1 MTSRRTLR
9 NIIGCCLLTTLMWQ
23 MHSSAAMA
31 KSCEKKLVVSEFL
44 GPQNAKVRTALVRT
58 LDAQGCDLEKAKSV
72 DDAAR
77 RMGVRMRN
85 ADDFVKVGKKLKLDG
100 YVEGEVKKKGRR
112 WSADISVRN
121 AYDGEIL
128 KSTSFSAASHRAL
141 AKQVQRNGWQRL
153 AGAIGVAGAA
163 TETEESEQEETPPAA
178 QVSDKPAK
186 STGIR
191 VAVLRVRGA
200 MGSQVRSNIQETLAA
215 QGHEVVSSAETDA
228 VAEAFVGTP
237 ESAEDFAK
245 LGKELNVH
253 AIISARVK
261 KESGAYMLEA
271 NAHSGRDG
279 MSLTSTTGVTRNK
292 KNLGTTAQV
301 TAQRLSPKLYYGRLP
316 ETDAV
321 AVAKTSE
328 ETKDEDTEDQT
339 QEKSSDSGAGRYIAL
354 DASLGPWLFSRNL
367 SYTDNIFD
375 QVRGYS
381 VFPAFGMAADLTWF
395 PGAHFSDGF
404 FAHLGLTGAFQTSFG
419 LSSSAE
425 GSTAEF
431 PTSAKAYSI
440 GLVGRVPLGALEILP
455 TFSYGQQSFEID
467 HANAVTPK
475 PANIP
480 NVAYEYL
487 RIGAGARVSLDDKW
501 ALLGSLGYRFVMN
514 AGEIEDEYFPKLS
527 AGAVDLELGAA
538 YRLIA
543 GFELRLTLDMQ
554 RYFMSMN
561 PDPGDPYVAGGAIDQ
576 WFGATLSAAY
586 RL

>member
-1 MTSRRTLR
+1 MSSRLAGLR
-9 NIIGCCLLTTLMWQ
+9 VLGLGLLTALSWQ
-23 MHSSAAMA
+23 VQSPTAMA
-31 KSCEKKLVVSEFL
+31 KSCDKKVVVMEFL
-44 GPQNAKVRTALVRT
+44 GPQNANVRTGLVRT
-58 LDAQGCDLEKAKSV
+58 LDAQGCDLERSKSM

-77 RMGVRMRN
+77 RMGLRMHD

-100 YVEGEVKKKGRR
+100 YIEGTVKKKGRR
-112 WSADISVRN
+112 WSVEISVRN
-121 AYDGEIL
+121 AHDGENL
-128 KSTSFSAASHRAL
+128 KTTSFSANSHRAL

-153 AGAIGVAGAA
+153 GGAIKIAGTA
-163 TETEESEQEETPPAA
+163 TETEETEATEVEALPPEET
-178 QVSDKPAK
+178 SKEPAK

-200 MGSQVRSNIQETLAA
+200 MGSQVRSNIQEGLAA
-215 QGHEVVSSAETDA
+215 EGHEIVSSAETDA

-245 LGKELNVH
+245 LGAELNVH

-279 MSLTSTTGVTRNK
+279 MSLTSTTGITRNK
-292 KNLGTTAQV
+292 KNLGTTAEV
-301 TAQRLSPKLYYGRLP
+301 TAQRLSPKLHYGRLP
-316 ETDAV
+316 ESKV
-321 AVAKTSE
+321 AATTSPDE
-328 ETKDEDTEDQT
+328 EAAEDQV
-339 QEKSSDSGAGRYIAL
+339 SDEEEEGDGGGGKFVAL

-367 SYTDNIFD
+367 SYTDNIFN

-381 VFPAFGMAADLTWF
+381 VFPAFGFAADLTWF

-404 FAHLGLTGAFQTSFG
+404 IAHLGLTGAFQTSFG
-419 LSSSAE
+419 LNSSAE

-431 PTSAKAYSI
+431 PTSAQAYSI
-440 GLVGRVPLGALEILP
+440 GLVGRIPLGALEILP
-455 TFSYGQQSFEID
+455 SLSYGNQSFEID

-480 NVAYEYL
+480 NVSYEYL
-487 RIGAGARVSLDDKW
+487 RIGAGARFTIDEKW
-501 ALLGSLGYRFVMN
+501 AILGSLGYRFVMS
-514 AGEIEDEYFPKLS
+514 AGEIEDDYFPRLS
-527 AGAVDLELGAA
+527 VGAIDLEVGAA
-538 YRLIA
+538 YRIVA
-543 GFELRLTLDMQ
+543 GFEVRLTLDMQ

-561 PDPGDPYVAGGAIDQ
+561 PEPGDAYVAGGAIDQ